1 MPQFEKTTFFS
12 QIFYFCAVFS
22 AFYFITN
29 NKYIHVF
36 LFFKKI
42 TEKKRKYHSELKTST
57 LNTVNEFKTLTTNF
71 FDLIVTQ
78 IAYNSEKTG
87 SIFLDFL
94 KNKGLL
100 SVVALNKG
108 FVTENVSKTE
118 QSLNQDLPKV
128 LKTAKVSNIQFNLQ
142 GYENLNNIF
151 ENSKKGNKASTVKS
165 RKVNFQ
171 LNS

>member
-71 FDLIVTQ
+71 FDLIVSNL
-78 IAYNSEKTG
+78 ALNSEKTG
-87 SIFLDFL
+87 ALFLNFF
-94 KNKGLL
+94 KNYS

-128 LKTAKVSNIQFNLQ
+128 LKTAKISNIQFNTQ
-142 GYENLNNIF
+142 GFENLKNKKKD
-151 ENSKKGNKASTVKS
+151 SKSVKTVS

-171 LNS
+171 IN

>member
-87 SIFLDFL
+87 AFFLDFL
-94 KNKGLL
+94 KNKGLG

-128 LKTAKVSNIQFNLQ
+128 LKTAKISNVQFNIQ
-142 GYENLNNIF
+142 GYENLNNAF
-151 ENSKKGNKASTVKS
+151 ETAKKGGKNIKS

-171 LNS
+171 VS